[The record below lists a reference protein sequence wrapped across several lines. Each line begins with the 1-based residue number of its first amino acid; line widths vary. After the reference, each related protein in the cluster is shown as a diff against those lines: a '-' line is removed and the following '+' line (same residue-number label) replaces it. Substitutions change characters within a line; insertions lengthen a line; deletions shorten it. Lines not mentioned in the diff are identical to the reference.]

1 MDEPD
6 DIEVLRRFV
15 EDDSEG
21 AFATLVR
28 RHIDLVYSAALRQTR
43 NPHAAE
49 EVTQAVFII
58 LSRKAKSLLRVGTLA
73 GWLYQAARLTSANY
87 LRAES
92 RRTHREQEAYMQSM
106 MNEPTPNAEEVWTQC
121 APLLES
127 AMGELNA
134 RDRTAILLRYFQNK
148 SLRDVGL
155 LLGVNED
162 AARMRVSRG
171 LERLRRFFT
180 RRGVSL
186 SAVAIAGAIG
196 ANSVQAAPGNLAV
209 NVTAGV
215 AKGAALG
222 GSVAALVKGTLWLLA
237 WARYKLLVGLSASAI
252 VAAGII
258 TSVFLSESKAHPQ
271 AAGNTALLAGGLTDV
286 GPFQGTSSEGFDHL
300 GITGAQQKISVLGR
314 TATVSNLTHGGAL
327 KLEFSSSLD
336 GVLVRPRS
344 APLMLGQLGI
354 SEWVFNPPLVRF
366 GGYFQNN
373 SRFDDAS
380 VDFYDANDMLIGSE
394 TAKVPKSFRGWTW
407 NGWQSTVPVHRLVI
421 TGNDAEFLHGF
432 IWFDDVQVTTAPPLP
447 CTITCPGNITACSD
461 PGQCGATIEYPA
473 PLATHCA
480 GLAIACVPPAG
491 SFFPMGTHPVLCAA
505 MDAAGHVTNACSFE
519 VTVRDCEPPVIH
531 SVAASPDL
539 LWPPDHRMVEVT
551 VSVSVEDNCHVAGC
565 RITSVTS
572 SEPTIAQGSGRTAPD
587 WQVTGDLTVSLRAE
601 RSGGAIGRVYSI
613 TVECTDDAGNPST
626 AAVQIAVPH
635 DLRFKVKGQLTG
647 KSALDIEQRWE
658 Q

>member
-6 DIEVLRRFV
+6 DIELLRRFV
-15 EDDSEG
+15 EEHSEG
-21 AFATLVR
+21 AFASLVR

-58 LSRKAKSLLRVGTLA
+58 LARKAKSLLRVGTLT
-73 GWLYQAARLTSANY
+73 GWLYQAARLTAANY

-92 RRTHREQEAYMQSM
+92 RRARREQEAYMQSM
-106 MNEPTPNAEEVWTQC
+106 MNESTPCPEEVWTQC

-134 RDRTAILLRYFQNK
+134 GDRNAILLRYFQNK

-155 LLGVNED
+155 VLGVKED
-162 AARMRVSRG
+162 AARMRVSRA
-171 LERLRRFFT
+171 LERMHRIFT

-186 SAVAIAGAIG
+186 STAAIAGALA

-209 NVTAGV
+209 SVAAGV
-215 AKGAALG
+215 VKGAALG

-258 TSVFLSESKAHPQ
+258 TSVFLPESKAHPQ
-271 AAGNTALLAGGLTDV
+271 AAGNTVLLSGGLTEV
-286 GPFQGTSSEGFDHL
+286 GPFRGTSSEGFDHL
-300 GITGAQQKISVLGR
+300 GITGAQQKITILGR

-327 KLEFSSSLD
+327 KLEMSSSLD

-344 APLMLGQLGI
+344 APLMMGQLGI

-366 GGYFQNN
+366 GSYFQNN
-373 SRFDDAS
+373 SRFDDAT
-380 VDFYDANDMLIGSE
+380 VDFYDLSDTLVGSM

-407 NGWQSTVPVHRLVI
+407 NGWQSAVPVHRLVI

-432 IWFDDVQVTTAPPLP
+432 IWFDDVQVTAAPPLP
-447 CTITCPGNITACSD
+447 CTITCPENMTVCSD
-461 PGQCGATIEYPA
+461 AGQCGATLEFPA
-473 PLATHCA
+473 PLATNCA
-480 GLAIACVPPAG
+480 GLAIACVPPTG
-491 SFFPMGTHPVLCAA
+491 SFFPVGTNPVLCAA
-505 MDAAGHVTNACSFE
+505 MGPAGHVTNACSFQ

-531 SVAASPDL
+531 GVAASPDL
-539 LWPPDHRMVEVT
+539 LWPPDHRMVDVT
-551 VSVSVEDNCHVAGC
+551 VSVSAEDNCHLAGC

-572 SEPTIAQGSGRTAPD
+572 SEPTFSQGTGHTALD
-587 WQVTGDLTVSLRAE
+587 WQITGDLTVSLRAE
-601 RSGGAIGRVYSI
+601 RSGGRTGRVYNI
-613 TVECTDDAGNPST
+613 TVECTDDSGNPST

-635 DLRFKVKGQLTG
+635 DLRSKVKGQPTG
-647 KSALDIEQRWE
+647 RSALGIEQRWD